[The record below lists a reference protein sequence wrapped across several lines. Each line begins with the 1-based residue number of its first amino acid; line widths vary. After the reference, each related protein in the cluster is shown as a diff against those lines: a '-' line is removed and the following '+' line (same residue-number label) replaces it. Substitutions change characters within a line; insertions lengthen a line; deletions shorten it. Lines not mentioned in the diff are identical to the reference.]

1 MPRTSEA
8 EPEIHDVNPPGPVGP
23 ENNDRK
29 DNRPSKPGGRLLPWA
44 LGGVVLLIL
53 VGGYFWLHGRNREST
68 DDAQVDGHIAPVS
81 SKVSGSVL
89 QVLVE
94 PNQHVKT
101 GQTLVRLD
109 PRDYQAKVDQARA
122 ALAAAVAQANA
133 AKAAV
138 PLTRATTSSGTSGA
152 AARVA
157 AAQAQF
163 EQTQIAA
170 RQAATSG
177 IAAAQAEVTRAEAN
191 SRKAQADLDRMR
203 PLAAKEEIS
212 RQQFDTFVAAAQV
225 AAAQLRSAQEQLN
238 FARQGAERAGAEA
251 QAAQARVLQARASLQ
266 ESRAGQQQVQ
276 VSAAQSESA
285 NAAIAQARANLAAAE
300 LNLSYCDIVAPMD
313 GVVTQK
319 SVEPGQMLQ
328 PGQGLMTVVPLSD
341 VWVTANFKETQLANV
356 HPGQRAEIKIDMYGK
371 RIPGRVHSIAGTTG
385 ARSSLLPPEN
395 ATGNFVKV
403 VQRIP
408 VKIVLDSLPGGI
420 VLRPGM
426 NVDATILTK

>member
-133 AKAAV
+133 AKAAGQFKNAYV
-138 PLTRATTSSGTSGA
+138 LYRKAYKA
-152 AARVA
+152 AA
-157 AAQAQF
+157 
-163 EQTQIAA
+163 
-170 RQAATSG
+170 
-177 IAAAQAEVTRAEAN
+177 
-191 SRKAQADLDRMR
+191 K
-203 PLAAKEEIS
+203 
-212 RQQFDTFVAAAQV
+212 
-225 AAAQLRSAQEQLN
+225 
-238 FARQGAERAGAEA
+238 
-251 QAAQARVLQARASLQ
+251 
-266 ESRAGQQQVQ
+266 
-276 VSAAQSESA
+276 
-285 NAAIAQARANLAAAE
+285 
-300 LNLSYCDIVAPMD
+300 
-313 GVVTQK
+313 
-319 SVEPGQMLQ
+319 
-328 PGQGLMTVVPLSD
+328 
-341 VWVTANFKETQLANV
+341 
-356 HPGQRAEIKIDMYGK
+356 
-371 RIPGRVHSIAGTTG
+371 
-385 ARSSLLPPEN
+385 
-395 ATGNFVKV
+395 
-403 VQRIP
+403 
-408 VKIVLDSLPGGI
+408 
-420 VLRPGM
+420 
-426 NVDATILTK
+426 